1 MSASKG
7 QGFQPRDT
15 SKHQPWMK
23 KKSGTGSATSGSA
36 ASGSAAVLSMQ
47 VAASMVPSGSAEQ
60 ADAASMVPS
69 GSAAQAAEPMQEEE
83 DFDAIAASMVPD
95 YGFPI
100 VYYFITHAE
109 LANPRLKFLNT
120 YINIQTNDC
129 NRTPGESSEP
139 AFLRASNET
148 CVLFMYWE
156 ATHHLEV
163 LKTANMDAFYS
174 CLSDLTFL
182 NKRIL
187 GHAKILKTN
196 HYLAIYNFCK
206 HSKLIASNTLTP
218 TPRTTQFGSIGIA
231 MFNALLTATT
241 FLQTPAID
249 AAAGVLVDAAGGGA
263 AGVVNVAAGGAA
275 AGEESHI
282 LWLGIDVR
290 NPDFAKV
297 ARIYTVCGFSDPI
310 ITNRDVTGALLP
322 ITILQLTRPL
332 YAHASSHLDSINN
345 YNQAMNLMHK
355 WDASIN
361 PPPQDDDVWDG
372 IATREITNLAGVKA
386 RIMKYKFSFD
396 RSCILSLHLFPFVS
410 FNQDKLATGV
420 SQMQGQRETS
430 GKFVVT
436 RSLYDQTNPST
447 GHDVLALETTV
458 VSPSVIRINFNIGTV
473 DSVPMDLAES
483 TFHTHPIANY
493 TKYKTIIGPPSSGDF
508 LVFVQSFVSLQLSV
522 DQSFKFSLVS
532 TIEGVHI
539 ISLTPKGIIFFINLM
554 HQSHREAAAEMP
566 PVEVFTLFTSKVNA
580 ITQNYEY
587 EFPERKFVWEE
598 HGIDEARSQE
608 ALLEAINK
616 YKDWFNRVN
625 EENGNF
631 FRWEW
636 ISWDEFNV
644 DDLAEVYY
652 LENRIRLAP

>member
-1 MSASKG
+1 
-7 QGFQPRDT
+7 
-15 SKHQPWMK
+15 
-23 KKSGTGSATSGSA
+23 
-36 ASGSAAVLSMQ
+36 
-47 VAASMVPSGSAEQ
+47 MVPSGSSAEQ
-60 ADAASMVPS
+60 AADSMQEGHAADAASMVPS
-69 GSAAQAAEPMQEEE
+69 GSAAQAAEPMQEEEEE

-100 VYYFITHAE
+100 VYYFIKHDQ
-109 LANPRLKFLNT
+109 LGDPRLKFLNT
-120 YINIQTNDC
+120 YINVQTNDC
-129 NRTPGESSEP
+129 NRTPSESSDP
-139 AFLRASNET
+139 PFLSSPNET

-156 ATHHLEV
+156 SAHHLEV
-163 LKTANMDAFYS
+163 LKTASMDAFCY
-174 CLSDLTFL
+174 CLRDLNFL

-187 GHAKILKTN
+187 GHAKILKTSP
-196 HYLAIYNFCK
+196 YLAIYNFCK
-206 HSKLIASNTLTP
+206 HNKLIASDTLTP
-218 TPRTTQFGSIGIA
+218 TPRDTPFGSIGIA

-249 AAAGVLVDAAGGGA
+249 AAAAAA
-263 AGVVNVAAGGAA
+263 AAGGAA
-275 AGEESHI
+275 AAAPADT

-290 NPDFAKV
+290 NPDFSKV
-297 ARIYTVCGFSDPI
+297 AKIYTVCGFSDPV
-310 ITNRDVTGALLP
+310 ITDRDVTGARLR

-355 WDASIN
+355 WNVSIN
-361 PPPQDDDVWDG
+361 LPPQVSIWTG
-372 IATREITNLAGVKA
+372 IATSEITNLAGVKA

-410 FNQDKLATGV
+410 FNPDKLATGV
-420 SQMQGQRETS
+420 SKIQDQRETS

-436 RSLYDQTNPST
+436 RSSYDPTQPLE

-473 DSVPMDLAES
+473 DSVKMDYAES

-522 DQSFKFSLVS
+522 DQSFKFSLIS

-539 ISLTPKGIIFFINLM
+539 ISLTPRGIIYFINLM
-554 HQSHREAAAEMP
+554 HESQREAASKP
-566 PVEVFTLFTSKVNA
+566 PPFDVFALFTSKVHA
-580 ITQNYEY
+580 ITQHYEY

-598 HGIDEARSQE
+598 HGIDEARSQV
-608 ALLEAINK
+608 ALIAVIDK
-616 YKDWFNRVN
+616 YEEWFKRVN
-625 EENGNF
+625 GENGNCF
-631 FRWEW
+631 EW
-636 ISWDEFNV
+636 TWIPWDEFNV
-644 DDLAEVYY
+644 EDLTEVYY